1 MDAEEEEARTERK
14 RRRCGGGGEEE
25 NPASSPRTPP
35 PMTSIPSSRRP
46 RFASRAPST
55 TPRPQHYSSSLP
67 SGPGAAF
74 ERIAERAEALRK
86 PGDDRCGVDVDVA
99 DDSRLPVSSSSRGT
113 TASFGAATRSETAAV
128 DAVTRAITCVS
139 CCRWEKERERW
150 FGKKVSQMAMTTST
164 MDVDLSIE
172 GERRRRE
179 NTGNYQLLTA
189 TREERMKGRS
199 RAWEL
204 GGEREQARRER
215 KRKRV
220 VRTRERKE
228 KRSTSGFPDLFCF
241 PSFPGSQP
249 LPHFFRYPLC
259 FKDPR
264 K

>member
-55 TPRPQHYSSSLP
+55 TPRPQRYSSSLP

-128 DAVTRAITCVS
+128 DAATRAITCVPY
-139 CCRWEKERERW
+139 CRWEKERERW
-150 FGKKVSQMAMTTST
+150 FGKNVSRMVTSTST
-164 MDVDLSIE
+164 MDVDPSIE
-172 GERRRRE
+172 EGGRRRRE

-189 TREERMKGRS
+189 TRDERMKGRS
-199 RAWEL
+199 RACAL
-204 GGEREQARRER
+204 GGGGETAGAARE
-215 KRKRV
+215 
-220 VRTRERKE
+220 
-228 KRSTSGFPDLFCF
+228 
-241 PSFPGSQP
+241 
-249 LPHFFRYPLC
+249 
-259 FKDPR
+259 KD
-264 K
+264 KTTL